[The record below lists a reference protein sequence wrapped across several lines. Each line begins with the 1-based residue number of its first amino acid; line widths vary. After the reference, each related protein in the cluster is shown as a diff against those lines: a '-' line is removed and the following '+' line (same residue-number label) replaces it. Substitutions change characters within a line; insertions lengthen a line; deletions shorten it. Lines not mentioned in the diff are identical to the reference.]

1 MNIISNDSKQKYG
14 DYVYGLVFLFNGIST
29 IVGYLMPKPFS

>member
-14 DYVYGLVFLFNGIST
+14 DYVYGLVFC
-29 IVGYLMPKPFS
+29 LMAYQPL